1 MEAANICVILE
12 AMPRTE
18 IELTEEQ
25 ARRLDEV
32 AARKGRTVAEV
43 VQESLSEYLDNE
55 RASVKE
61 RARKASGMFRSGL
74 PDLGVNHDKYLTED
88 FDD

>member
-1 MEAANICVILE
+1 METANICVILK

-32 AARKGRTVAEV
+32 AARSGQSVADV
-43 VQESLSEYLDNE
+43 IRDSVDVYLDNE
-55 RASVKE
+55 RSVAKE

-74 PDLGVNHDKYLTED
+74 PDLGVNHDKYLAED